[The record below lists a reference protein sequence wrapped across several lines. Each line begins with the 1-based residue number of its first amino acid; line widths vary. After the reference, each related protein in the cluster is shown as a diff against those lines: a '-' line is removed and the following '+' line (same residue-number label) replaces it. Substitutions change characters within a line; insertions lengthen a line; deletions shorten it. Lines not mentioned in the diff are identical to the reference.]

1 MRYKVLFIILFSS
14 FSFAFGQ
21 NVEKRDTVFQ
31 STEDAT
37 QDLDSLLYLWYA
49 KYDTIPN
56 DDFSDIDSGIVTQ
69 VSDTIMKERLDNL
82 VSIID
87 MPYNDKVA
95 AFINLY
101 TIKRKK
107 QMSIM
112 LGLSDY
118 YFPIIEASLDKYDL
132 PLELRYMAVIESALN
147 PRARSRAG
155 AVGLWQFMYAT
166 GKIYGLEVNSYV
178 DYRRDP
184 VQASEA
190 AAKFLK
196 DLYAIYH
203 DWTLVIAA
211 YNCGPGN
218 VNKAIRRSGG
228 KRDFW
233 DIYYRLPRETRGY
246 VPAFIAANYAFAYHK
261 EYNIVPNKIE
271 LNIAT
276 DTIIIS
282 EFLHFEQISNVINIS
297 VEELRDLNPQ
307 YKKDVIPAK
316 VRTYPLRLPINYIDD
331 FITYKDSIFAYNDS
345 VYFSPDR
352 KVVAPPKYQ
361 RGSSQAA
368 SYTPPPTKDMVK
380 IMYTVKSGDKVGFIA
395 SWYGVGVSD
404 VSYWNNL
411 YRNRIKAGQK
421 LVIYKH
427 KNVASKYVNIN
438 KMSFEEKQKMIGKT
452 VKPKETS
459 QTNTK
464 TNNSSSSSSTKGYI
478 MYTVRQGDNFW
489 SIAKKYPGVSN
500 EDIMKL
506 NGISDPSSL
515 RSGQKLKI
523 KKK

>member
-14 FSFAFGQ
+14 FSFVFGQ

-31 STEDAT
+31 STEDPT

-49 KYDTIPN
+49 KYDTLPN
-56 DDFSDIDSGIVTQ
+56 DDFADIDTSIVNQ
-69 VSDTIMKERLDNL
+69 VSDTIIKERLDNL

-132 PLELRYMAVIESALN
+132 PLELKYMAVIESALN

-155 AVGLWQFMYAT
+155 ATGLWQFMYAT

-246 VPAFIAANYAFAYHK
+246 VPAFIAANYAFAYYK
-261 EYNIVPNKIE
+261 EYNIKPNRID
-271 LNIAT
+271 LNVAT
-276 DTIIIS
+276 DTIIIN
-282 EFLHFEQISNVINIS
+282 EFLHFEQVSNVIGIT

-307 YKKDVIPAK
+307 YKKDIIPAK
-316 VRTYPLRLPINYIDD
+316 VRTYPLRLPISYVDD
-331 FITYKDSIFAYNDS
+331 FITYKDSIFAYKDS
-345 VYFSPDR
+345 VYFSPER

-361 RGSSQAA
+361 KGSSHTANY
-368 SYTPPPTKDMVK
+368 SPPPTKDAVK
-380 IMYTVKSGDKVGFIA
+380 IMYTVKSGDNVGFIA
-395 SWYGVGVSD
+395 SWYGVRVSD

-411 YRNRIKAGQK
+411 YKNRIKAGQK
-421 LVIYKH
+421 LVIYKN
-427 KNVASKYVNIN
+427 KNLASKYLNIN
-438 KMSFEEKQKMIGKT
+438 KMSFEAKQKSVGKT
-452 VKPKETS
+452 A
-459 QTNTK
+459 TK
-464 TNNSSSSSSTKGYI
+464 TSTTTKTTTSTNAKTSGKYVY
-478 MYTVRQGDNFW
+478 YTVRRGDNFW
-489 SIAKKYPGVSN
+489 TIAKKYPGVSN

-506 NGISDPSSL
+506 NGITDPTSL
-515 RSGQKLKI
+515 RAGQKLKI

>member
-1 MRYKVLFIILFSS
+1 MRYKLFLIILFSS
-14 FSFAFGQ
+14 FSFVFGQ
-21 NVEKRDTVFQ
+21 NTEKRDSVFN
-31 STEDAT
+31 STEDVT
-37 QDLDSLLYLWYA
+37 EDLDSLLYLWYA
-49 KYDTIPN
+49 KYDTIPS
-56 DDFSDIDSGIVTQ
+56 DQFTDIDTTYETE
-69 VSDTIMKERLDNL
+69 VSDSIIKERLDNL

-87 MPYNDKVA
+87 MPYNEKVD

-101 TIKRKK
+101 VNKRSK
-107 QMSIM
+107 QMSNM
-112 LGLSDY
+112 LGLSEY
-118 YFPIIEASLDKYDL
+118 YFPMIEGYLDKYDL
-132 PLELRYMAVIESALN
+132 PLELKYMAVIESALN
-147 PRARSRAG
+147 PRARSRVG
-155 AVGLWQFMYAT
+155 ATGLWQFMYAT

-233 DIYYRLPRETRGY
+233 EIYNRLPRETRGY

-276 DTIIIS
+276 DTIMID

-297 VEELRDLNPQ
+297 VEDLRDLNPQ
-307 YKKDVIPAK
+307 YKKDIIPAK
-316 VRTYPLRLPINYIDD
+316 VRTYPLRLPLKYVDD

-345 VYFSPDR
+345 LYFSPDR

-361 RGSSQAA
+361 KGSSQAA
-368 SYTPPPTKDMVK
+368 SYSPPPTKDAVK
-380 IMYTVKSGDKVGFIA
+380 IMYTVKTGDNVGFIA
-395 SWYGVGVSD
+395 SWYGVRVSD
-404 VSYWNNL
+404 VGYWNNL
-411 YRNRIKAGQK
+411 YKSRIKAGQK
-421 LVIYKH
+421 LVIYKN
-427 KNVASKYVNIN
+427 KNKASNYVNVD
-438 KMSFEEKQKMIGKT
+438 KMSFDAKQKMVGKST
-452 VKPKETS
+452 TKKTTTKPS
-459 QTNTK
+459 TK
-464 TNNSSSSSSTKGYI
+464 TTTKTSGKYVY
-478 MYTVRQGDNFW
+478 YTVRQGDNFW

-500 EDIMKL
+500 EDIMKI
-506 NGISDPSSL
+506 NGIKDPTSL
-515 RSGQKLKI
+515 RAGQKLKI